1 MYRKYCIGR
10 TKKNTSRDMG
20 KVKLKEIK
28 LNTAANSPRFKVQA
42 KGDALFYAPRMTT
55 IAEVNY

>member
-1 MYRKYCIGR
+1 
-10 TKKNTSRDMG
+10 MG

-55 IAEVNY
+55 IAEINY